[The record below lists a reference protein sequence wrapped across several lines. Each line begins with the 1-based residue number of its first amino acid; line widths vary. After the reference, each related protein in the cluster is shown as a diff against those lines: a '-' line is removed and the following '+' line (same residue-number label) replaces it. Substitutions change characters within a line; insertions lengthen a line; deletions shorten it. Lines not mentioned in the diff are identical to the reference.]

1 MDEEK
6 EEEKEEED
14 PLALIV
20 AALREATD
28 AAQAAAD
35 AARESTEAAQA
46 AAAAA
51 REATA
56 AAREAAAAARATSAA
71 VESARAEAKNF
82 HNKLSVRV
90 ASLENKVAAFTNKL
104 TSMMAGHFDRYG
116 WGLTG
121 VFVGLSVGTFLLLM
135 LATLAQRTHG

>member
-28 AAQAAAD
+28 AAQAAAAAVRAAAANSWESTA
-35 AARESTEAAQA
+35 AARESTD
-46 AAAAA
+46 
-51 REATA
+51 
-56 AAREAAAAARATSAA
+56 AARATSAA

-90 ASLENKVAAFTNKL
+90 AGLENKVAAFTNKL
-104 TSMMAGHFDRYG
+104 TSMMAKHLARYG